1 MIVAKNFN
9 TTLSPTICDAP
20 NTKLYKS
27 EDIPLSIS
35 ASLAEQSSL
44 PRTRVRKNNHS
55 NAKEYDIINAE
66 QQQDS
71 NDDESDYTYNNSN
84 HHVHYSTMNSN
95 GRDYSRK
102 TTGHF
107 HRNINNNSTIAS
119 TNRYRWHNQSDEI
132 ALQSLRNNSMNFAA
146 TTKTE
151 AMTMQPNHR
160 SHGSNRKQH
169 HLNQI
174 NNNFIMPNKK
184 QLIHNTNNDQRSIDQ
199 NNGNHCPSRL
209 YH

>member
-1 MIVAKNFN
+1 MIVAKNFKA
-9 TTLSPTICDAP
+9 TLSPTICDAAVP
-20 NTKLYKS
+20 NTKLYKN

-35 ASLAEQSSL
+35 ASLAKQ
-44 PRTRVRKNNHS
+44 TRVRN
-55 NAKEYDIINAE
+55 NAKQYDIVNGNRY
-66 QQQDS
+66 QDS
-71 NDDESDYTYNNSN
+71 NDDAIDYVYNNSN

-95 GRDYSRK
+95 GRDYLRQS
-102 TTGHF
+102 TGRL
-107 HRNINNNSTIAS
+107 HRNINNNSTLAS

-132 ALQSLRNNSMNFAA
+132 AMQSLRDNSMNIAA

-160 SHGSNRKQH
+160 STHGSNRKQQ

-174 NNNFIMPNKK
+174 NNNSIVSNKK
-184 QLIHNTNNDQRSIDQ
+184 QSIHNTNDDQRSIDQ
-199 NNGNHCPSRL
+199 NNGNHYPSRL